1 MVRPP
6 FYGDSE
12 VIDVPD
18 NDTALCLPVRELEAM
33 LARAARDGARQALQ
47 EIGLENG
54 EAREDIR
61 ELRSL
66 LGALRLARR
75 TAWQTAIRVLTT
87 VLLAGL
93 LAWAGVKLRLLG
105 AGP

>member
-1 MVRPP
+1 MN
-6 FYGDSE
+6 DS
-12 VIDVPD
+12 IDPAPGPGAVS
-18 NDTALCLPVRELEAM
+18 LPRAELEQ
-33 LARAARDGARQALQ
+33 LLSVAASRGAKQALA

-66 LGALRLARR
+66 LQALRLARR

-87 VLLAGL
+87 VFLAAL
-93 LAWAGVKLRLLG
+93 LAWAGVKLRLIG
-105 AGP
+105 E

>member
-1 MVRPP
+1 M
-6 FYGDSE
+6 
-12 VIDVPD
+12 IDLPD
-18 NDTALCLPVRELEAM
+18 NDAAVHLPAHELEAM
-33 LARAARDGARQALQ
+33 LARAARCGAREALQ

-75 TAWQTAIRVLTT
+75 TAWQTAVRVLTT
-87 VLLAGL
+87 VLLAAL
-93 LAWAGVKLRLLG
+93 LAWAGMKLRLLG